1 MKKINKV
8 ICSALL
14 VCMVVAFI
22 PIKTHAAL
30 ASGTKKY
37 VTVGGYYYSYWSSVV
52 SQTSYVQGLGVV
64 GSPNKVNFPTGYYGV
79 NARLYNS
86 SGTLVKS
93 SGWHYND
100 NSAGGTTYGSGQ
112 YYRNGTF
119 YAKSQMKFYNG
130 NGYNTYTS
138 NSSPMI
144 SRNQMNMK
152 ERINAQGTTY
162 GSDFYAQSEDEAPDL
177 VRVLGK
183 NGVEGYV
190 YAYDLYNEPTNLSE
204 VKDYIKTQN
213 KTYSIPVYDEN
224 GMTVI
229 DEFEITN
236 NVIEDVVY

>member
-1 MKKINKV
+1 MYGCSFYSDKDPCSFGIWNKKVCYCWGILLF
-8 ICSALL
+8 LL
-14 VCMVVAFI
+14 VKRSVAD
-22 PIKTHAAL
+22 
-30 ASGTKKY
+30 
-37 VTVGGYYYSYWSSVV
+37 
-52 SQTSYVQGLGVV
+52 
-64 GSPNKVNFPTGYYGV
+64 FPTGYYGV

-100 NSAGGTTYGSGQ
+100 NSAGGTTFGSGQ